1 MHHLVNPRGLQ
12 KALDKLSKF
21 DMPFWMASSQTDQRD
36 AWITISIFMAILSV
50 LSATAHFAIL
60 QLNPTSLYV
69 GALML
74 CPAVAALA
82 TQKIRGRV
90 ISSLPWAW
98 RSWRANAQA
107 YLIPVAYI
115 SVAYGLIWAFGLGLP
130 FNPATLSEW
139 SDELGFAPT
148 VPAVS
153 AVVMIALLASVQLVK
168 SLGSIAGEEIGWRG
182 FLVWE
187 LRKVMP
193 FGAVSIVTGLIWAAW
208 HYPIVIKYG
217 GGDPLFQVACFTL
230 MITGMSVIMTYFTFK
245 SASLWPAAIFHAA
258 HNIFIQKIFT
268 PLTVDTGDTQM
279 WIDEYGL
286 MIPLVVTGF
295 AIFYW
300 RKAKAE
306 GF

>member
-1 MHHLVNPRGLQ
+1 
-12 KALDKLSKF
+12 
-21 DMPFWMASSQTDQRD
+21 
-36 AWITISIFMAILSV
+36 MAILCS
-50 LSATAHFAIL
+50 LSAIAHFAIL
-60 QLNPTSLYV
+60 ELNPTSLYV

-74 CPAVAALA
+74 CPAIAALV
-82 TQKIRGRV
+82 TQKIRGRA

-98 RSWRANAQA
+98 GNWRSSIQA
-107 YLIPVAYI
+107 YLIPAAYVAL
-115 SVAYGLIWAFGLGLP
+115 AYCLIWTFGLATPFNPETMSEWSEELGLP
-130 FNPATLSEW
+130 SN
-139 SDELGFAPT
+139 
-148 VPAVS
+148 VPALS
-153 AVVMIALLASVQLVK
+153 MFVMIGLLASVQFVK

-193 FGAVSIVTGLIWAAW
+193 FGAVSILSGLIWAAW

-217 GGDPLFQVACFTL
+217 GGELLFQVACFTL
-230 MITGMSVIMTYFTFK
+230 MITSMSVIMTYFTFK
-245 SASLWPAAIFHAA
+245 SGSVWPAVIFHAA

-268 PLTVDTGDTQM
+268 PITLDAEGAQM

-295 AIFYW
+295 ALFYW

>member
-1 MHHLVNPRGLQ
+1 
-12 KALDKLSKF
+12 
-21 DMPFWMASSQTDQRD
+21 MADSQIDRRD
-36 AWITISIFMAILSV
+36 AWITISIFSGILCG
-50 LSATAHFAIL
+50 LSAIAHFAIL
-60 QLNPTSLYV
+60 ELNPTSLYV

-74 CPAVAALA
+74 CPAIAALV
-82 TQKIRGRV
+82 TQKIRGRA
-90 ISSLPWAW
+90 ISSMPWAW
-98 RSWRANAQA
+98 GSWRINIQA
-107 YLIPVAYI
+107 YFIPVAYI
-115 SVAYGLIWAFGLGLP
+115 ALAYGLIWAFGLGTA
-130 FNPATLSEW
+130 FNPETISEW
-139 SDELGFAPT
+139 SKELGFPA
-148 VPAVS
+148 VPAWS
-153 AVVMIALLASVQLVK
+153 MFAMIGLLASVQFVK

-193 FGAVSIVTGLIWAAW
+193 FGAVSILSGLIWAAW

-230 MITGMSVIMTYFTFK
+230 MITSMSVIMTYFTFK
-245 SASLWPAAIFHAA
+245 SGSVWPAVIFHAA

-268 PLTVDTGDTQM
+268 PLTVVTGGTRM

-295 AIFYW
+295 AFFYW

>member
-1 MHHLVNPRGLQ
+1 MTY
-12 KALDKLSKF
+12 
-21 DMPFWMASSQTDQRD
+21 SQIDRRD
-36 AWITISIFMAILSV
+36 AWITISIFVGILCG
-50 LSATAHFAIL
+50 LSAIAHFAIL
-60 QLNPTSLYV
+60 KLNPTSLYV

-74 CPAVAALA
+74 CPAIAALV
-82 TQKIRGRV
+82 TQKIRGRT

-98 RSWRANAQA
+98 GNWRSNIQA
-107 YLIPVAYI
+107 YFIPAAYI
-115 SVAYGLIWAFGLGLP
+115 AMAYCLIWAFGLGSP
-130 FNPATLSEW
+130 FNPETISEW
-139 SDELGFAPT
+139 SGELGLRPN
-148 VPAVS
+148 VPALPML
-153 AVVMIALLASVQLVK
+153 VMIGLLASVQFVK
-168 SLGSIAGEEIGWRG
+168 SLGSIVGEEVGWRG

-193 FGAVSIVTGLIWAAW
+193 FSAVSIVSGLIWATW

-230 MITGMSVIMTYFTFK
+230 MIISMSVIMTYFTFK
-245 SASLWPAAIFHAA
+245 SGSVWPAVIFHAA
-258 HNIFIQKIFT
+258 HNIFIQMIFT
-268 PLTVDTGDTQM
+268 PLTVDTGSTQM

-295 AIFYW
+295 AVFYW

>member
-1 MHHLVNPRGLQ
+1 MNIQGPSIGTGQFIVIRY
-12 KALDKLSKF
+12 AIT
-21 DMPFWMASSQTDQRD
+21 MTYSQIDRRD
-36 AWITISIFMAILSV
+36 AWITISIFVGILCGLRAI
-50 LSATAHFAIL
+50 AHFAIL
-60 QLNPTSLYV
+60 KLNPTSLYV

-74 CPAVAALA
+74 CPAIAALV
-82 TQKIRGRV
+82 TQKIRGRT

-98 RSWRANAQA
+98 GNWRSNIQA
-107 YLIPVAYI
+107 YFIPAAYI
-115 SVAYGLIWAFGLGLP
+115 AMAYCLIWAFGLGSP
-130 FNPATLSEW
+130 FNPETISEW
-139 SDELGFAPT
+139 SGELGLRPN
-148 VPAVS
+148 VPALPML
-153 AVVMIALLASVQLVK
+153 VMIGLLASVQFVK
-168 SLGSIAGEEIGWRG
+168 SLGSIVGEEVGWRG

-193 FGAVSIVTGLIWAAW
+193 FSAVSIVSGLIWAAW

-230 MITGMSVIMTYFTFK
+230 MIISMSVIMTYFTFK
-245 SASLWPAAIFHAA
+245 SGSVWPAVIFHAA
-258 HNIFIQKIFT
+258 HNIFIQMIFT
-268 PLTVDTGDTQM
+268 PLTVDTGSTQM

-295 AIFYW
+295 AVFYW

>member
-1 MHHLVNPRGLQ
+1 MTR
-12 KALDKLSKF
+12 
-21 DMPFWMASSQTDQRD
+21 SQTDKGD
-36 AWITISIFMAILSV
+36 AWITISIFMGILCV
-50 LSATAHFAIL
+50 LSAIAHFTIL
-60 QLNPTSLYV
+60 ELNPTSLYV
-69 GALML
+69 GALMM
-74 CPAVAALA
+74 CPAIAALA
-82 TQKIRGRV
+82 TQKIRGRTV
-90 ISSLPWAW
+90 SSLPWAW
-98 RSWRANAQA
+98 GNWRSNVQA
-107 YLIPVAYI
+107 YAVPAAYI
-115 SVAYGLIWAFGLGLP
+115 ALAYGLIWAFGLGTP
-130 FNPATLSEW
+130 FNPETLSDW
-139 SDELGFAPT
+139 SDELGFPQN

-153 AVVMIALLASVQLVK
+153 MFVMIALLASVQLVK

-193 FGAVSIVTGLIWAAW
+193 FGAVSVVSGLIWAAW

-230 MITGMSVIMTYFTFK
+230 MITAMSVIMTYFTFK
-245 SASLWPAAIFHAA
+245 SGSVWPAIIFHAA

-268 PLTVDTGDTQM
+268 PLTAESDNTQM

-295 AIFYW
+295 ALFYW